1 MKLILSLVF
10 LFSSHLV
17 FAECSRPAAPD
28 LPDGATSDLETMVEG
43 QKAVKTYVTD
53 TEAYL
58 GCITAESEAAAETET
73 PEQQLER
80 VEHHNEVVDEMEAL
94 ASRFNEEIRE
104 FKAKSQ

>member
-1 MKLILSLVF
+1 MKLMLSLII
-10 LFSSHLV
+10 LFSSHFAL
-17 FAECSRPAAPD
+17 AECSRPAAPE

-80 VEHHNEVVDEMEAL
+80 VEHYNAVVDEMEAL

-104 FKAKSQ
+104 YKANSQ